1 MPEYTLTIYNDSIE
15 LTCDECG
22 HVNHWASKESTLD
35 EINRQCRPSI
45 HDIGRTF
52 NGGLT

>member
-22 HVNHWASKESTLD
+22 HVNHWPSGIELD
-35 EINRQCRPSI
+35 EVWANADI
-45 HDIGRTF
+45 HTDEQHKGE
-52 NGGLT
+52 